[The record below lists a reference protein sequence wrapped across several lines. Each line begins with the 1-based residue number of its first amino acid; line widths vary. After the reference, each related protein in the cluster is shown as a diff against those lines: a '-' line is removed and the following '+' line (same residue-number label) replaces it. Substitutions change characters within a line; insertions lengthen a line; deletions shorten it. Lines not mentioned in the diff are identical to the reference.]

1 MKTRISFALLLL
13 VYTGM
18 AQDARKQI
26 DQLTTNKAVAA
37 DTSKKAPWK
46 FGGTFALAISQQN
59 NSYWVGVTEKFALS
73 LGASVDLYANYA
85 GKRNSWDNTL
95 KASYAYLNNQ
105 SQGLRK
111 TADFFDLFSKYGH
124 ALNPEKTLSISGIF
138 NLRSQFT
145 NGYDYE
151 SNPRRRTSGF
161 FAPAYML
168 LTPGLDW
175 RPNKHFSLFFSP
187 VAARLVIIS
196 GDPFSYSTNPPPAG
210 EKPLASLYGVDPERK
225 LDAQFGAFLSGNF
238 NKEILKNVN
247 YSSRIDL
254 YSNYLNKPENIDLFW
269 TNSIVFKVN
278 KWLTLSYLLNL
289 AYDNDI
295 QPAGLNGPRLQYLGT
310 FGLGASA
317 KF

>member
-1 MKTRISFALLLL
+1 MKIRLCIGLLLL
-13 VYTGM
+13 ACAGI
-18 AQDARKQI
+18 AQDARKQV
-26 DQLTTNKAVAA
+26 DQLTANKALAA

-46 FGGTFALAISQQN
+46 LGGTVALAISQQN
-59 NSYWVGVTEKFALS
+59 NSYWVGVPEKFALT
-73 LGASVDLYANYA
+73 LGAAVDLYANYS
-85 GKRNSWDNTL
+85 GQRNSWDNTL

-124 ALNPEKTLSISGIF
+124 ALNADKTLSLSGIF

-145 NGYDYE
+145 NGYDYN

-161 FAPAYML
+161 FAPAYVL
-168 LTPGLDW
+168 LTPGIDW
-175 RPNKHFSLFFSP
+175 RPNKHFSLFVSP
-187 VAARLVIIS
+187 LAARWVIIS
-196 GDPFSYSTNPPPAG
+196 GDPFSYSTNPPPAA
-210 EKPLASLYGVDPERK
+210 ERPLASLYGVDPNK
-225 LDAQFGAFLSGNF
+225 KVDGQFGAFLSANF

-247 YSSRIDL
+247 YSSRLDL
-254 YSNYLNKPENIDLFW
+254 YSNYLHHPQNIDVFW

-289 AYDNDI
+289 AYDDDFT
-295 QPAGLNGPRLQYLGT
+295 PVGLNGPRVQYLGT